1 MSPVLQKLESNAY
14 VDNIDELNTDLKK
27 ATERYNNMA
36 KGEQKGDLLG
46 EFLADLQ
53 PIILQQNRQ
62 NQPENENLRNFE
74 K

>member
-14 VDNIDELNTDLKK
+14 VDNADELNIDLKK
-27 ATERYNNMA
+27 ATERYNSMA

-53 PIILQQNRQ
+53 PIILQQTSRK
-62 NQPENENLRNFE
+62 QP
-74 K
+74 